1 MKNNTLI
8 HLGLA
13 ILRIVPSAFMLTHG
27 YPKLMNLINGN
38 TEFANPFGIGQAP
51 SLFLAVIGEF
61 ICPLLMIIGF
71 KTRWAAIPTAITM
84 FVAGFMGSPSMNFI
98 HAKVV
103 EHENKLAIAVESK
116 GKEQYLPV
124 PSGNDGLKQKVGQEV
139 VLGIRPEQITH
150 ELPHLVDA
158 EQTVTF
164 PCHVEVT
171 EPTGADTLVLVKLND
186 QEVNCRVH
194 PAEAGKPGEDMQMMF
209 NMEKAVFFDLQTE
222 DRI

>member
-84 FVAGFMGSPSMNFI
+84 FVAAFMI
-98 HAKVV
+98 H
-103 EHENKLAIAVESK
+103 
-116 GKEQYLPV
+116 
-124 PSGNDGLKQKVGQEV
+124 
-139 VLGIRPEQITH
+139 
-150 ELPHLVDA
+150 
-158 EQTVTF
+158 
-164 PCHVEVT
+164 
-171 EPTGADTLVLVKLND
+171 GADPFGTK
-186 QEVNCRVH
+186 
-194 PAEAGKPGEDMQMMF
+194 
-209 NMEKAVFFDLQTE
+209 EKALLYLVVFIVVMLLGPGKYSVDKK
-222 DRI
+222 